1 MLTARGG
8 QTKTLIVE
16 QERLNLG
23 LLLIQNPLLFYQHAE
38 LNTVRLNLL

>member
-1 MLTARGG
+1 MTKGELMLTVRGG

-23 LLLIQNPLLFYQHAE
+23 LLLIQNLL
-38 LNTVRLNLL
+38 